1 MNLQN
6 IQPLSYF
13 RANAHAVMKDIRET
27 GTPVILTQNGLA
39 AGVVVSPQEWEAV
52 QESLAMLR
60 LVAIRRQEVNDGRTI
75 DFDEGMSK
83 IDALIEGHDGK

>member
-13 RANAHAVMKDIRET
+13 RANAHSVMKEIRET
-27 GTPVILTQNGLA
+27 GTPVVLTQNGVA
-39 AGVVVSPQEWEAV
+39 AGVVVSPQEWETT

-60 LVAIRRQEVNDGRTI
+60 MIAIRRQEVSTGRTI
-75 DFDEGMSK
+75 GFNEGMDMV
-83 IDALIEGHDGK
+83 DAMIEAHDDK

>member
-1 MNLQN
+1 MRNLHT

-27 GTPVILTQNGLA
+27 GTPVVLTQNGVA
-39 AGVVVSPQEWEAV
+39 AGVVVSPKEWAAT

-60 LVAIRRQEVNDGRTI
+60 MVAVRGQTVFNSTI
-75 DFDEGMSK
+75 
-83 IDALIEGHDGK
+83 